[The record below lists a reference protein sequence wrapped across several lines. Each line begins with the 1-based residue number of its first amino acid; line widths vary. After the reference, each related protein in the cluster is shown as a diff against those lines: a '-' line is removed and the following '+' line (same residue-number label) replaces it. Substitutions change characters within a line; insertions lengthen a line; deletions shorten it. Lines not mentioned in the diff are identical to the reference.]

1 MRVVFYYNSL
11 DFDAF
16 VDFILALRKVF
27 LHGGVIIV
35 QVFSYTIVDK
45 ACGAPDVLLV
55 AVVTRDLVNRIA

>member
-1 MRVVFYYNSL
+1 M
-11 DFDAF
+11 DF
-16 VDFILALRKVF
+16 VLALRKVF

-55 AVVTRDLVNRIA
+55 AVVTRDLVNRHNLVLEIGQLAARTSC